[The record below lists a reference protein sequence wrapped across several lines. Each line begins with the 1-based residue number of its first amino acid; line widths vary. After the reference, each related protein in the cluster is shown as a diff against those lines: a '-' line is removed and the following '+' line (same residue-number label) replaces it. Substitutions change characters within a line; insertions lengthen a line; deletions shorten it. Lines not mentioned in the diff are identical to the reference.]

1 MKVLFLDCDGVVN
14 HWAWWAE
21 RAMRE
26 PGARQ
31 RHRGLL
37 ARRISDCDPA
47 AVARLNRIVERT
59 GCVVVLSSSWRH
71 DEDGRRVAEIAL
83 QTRGATFPLLDA
95 TPDCARAT
103 AGGLFIGAER
113 GAEIQEWLN
122 AHPAV
127 TRFAI
132 VDDDSDMGPLLP
144 RLVRTSMERGLQD
157 EHVERLIALLEEP

>member
-1 MKVLFLDCDGVVN
+1 MRVLFLDCDGVVN

-21 RAMRE
+21 RAISE
-26 PGARQ
+26 PGARKS
-31 RHRGLL
+31 RDPL

-59 GCVVVLSSSWRH
+59 RCVVVLSSTWRKDNH
-71 DEDGRRVAEIAL
+71 GLSITERAL
-83 QTRGATFPLLDA
+83 QARGANFPLVDA

-103 AGGLFIGAER
+103 AGVLFIGAER
-113 GAEIQEWLN
+113 GAEIQEWLDR
-122 AHPAV
+122 HPTV

-144 RLVRTSMERGLQD
+144 RLVKTSMERGIQD